1 MSGPS
6 GGGGGGAGGQV
17 REYQLTLYAD
27 PSDQFGFGL
36 RVVAAS
42 AAGATVQQQQQQG
55 GQGVTC
61 AR

>member
-6 GGGGGGAGGQV
+6 GGGGGAGGQV

-42 AAGATVQQQQQQG
+42 AAGATVQQQQG